1 MIELQHVSKRFGNF
15 NAVSDLSFSLHG
27 GQILSLIGQNG
38 AGKST
43 TFHMILDFIKPDSG
57 KILWSGKPLTPDAI
71 TAKVG
76 YMPEERGLYPK
87 ETIKS
92 QLLYFAALHGMK
104 KAEAIIL
111 LDDWMKR
118 FNVVGKSTDKIESL
132 SKGNA
137 QKVQLIA
144 CLMFKPQL
152 LILDEPFSGLDPVNS
167 ELLIKAILAAKQQGT
182 MVIFSTHNMDNVQK
196 LSDYIVMLKHG
207 QTVLKGT
214 PTEIYRQFGRL
225 RLDIEGYQNVER
237 LKRIQGVRNVTLMA
251 NGVHLEL
258 NNEQCGR
265 VIFAEVT
272 KNGYVPVFN
281 QHYPDL
287 EAIFKY
293 EVHKKAYA
301 RL

>member
-71 TAKVG
+71 TD
-76 YMPEERGLYPK
+76 MPEERGLYPK

-104 KAEAIIL
+104 KAEAIIR

-167 ELLIKAILAAKQQGT
+167 ELLIKAILAAKQQG
-182 MVIFSTHNMDNVQK
+182 QW
-196 LSDYIVMLKHG
+196 LSFQLIIWIMYRSY
-207 QTVLKGT
+207 QTILS
-214 PTEIYRQFGRL
+214 
-225 RLDIEGYQNVER
+225 
-237 LKRIQGVRNVTLMA
+237 
-251 NGVHLEL
+251 
-258 NNEQCGR
+258 C
-265 VIFAEVT
+265 
-272 KNGYVPVFN
+272 
-281 QHYPDL
+281 
-287 EAIFKY
+287 
-293 EVHKKAYA
+293 
-301 RL
+301 